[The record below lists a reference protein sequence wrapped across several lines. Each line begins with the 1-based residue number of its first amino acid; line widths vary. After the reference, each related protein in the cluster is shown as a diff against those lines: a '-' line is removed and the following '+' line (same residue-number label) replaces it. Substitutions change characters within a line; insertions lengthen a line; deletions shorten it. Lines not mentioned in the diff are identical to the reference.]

1 MIKEYI
7 ASAAKFTSDTNTPVL
22 LNYEM
27 TTYGES
33 KGKKNRLQK
42 SVLSSNLVN

>member
-27 TTYGES
+27 TQHMVKVRERKTDYR
-33 KGKKNRLQK
+33 NPCF
-42 SVLSSNLVN
+42 LVIW